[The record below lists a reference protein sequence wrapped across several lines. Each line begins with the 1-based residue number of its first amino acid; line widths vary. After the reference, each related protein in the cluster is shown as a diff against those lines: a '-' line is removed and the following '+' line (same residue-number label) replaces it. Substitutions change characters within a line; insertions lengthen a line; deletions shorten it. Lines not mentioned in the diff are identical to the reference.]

1 MRVKAGDER
10 AFEQIIRRYKDA
22 MVNYLTRLTGCRDRA
37 HDLAQETFLR
47 LHLTRDRY
55 QESGRLGGYLYRIA
69 TNLVRSEE
77 RKAKRQRLL
86 SFGLWG
92 GESPAGGA
100 ASTPHS
106 DLLQLEEMALVQGA
120 IRQLPLR
127 FRVPLVLHEIE
138 GLSYPEVAM
147 ALKQKENTVKSR
159 IFRGRR
165 LLQAKLDGYYNGA
178 GEVHEGHAREA

>member
-1 MRVKAGDER
+1 
-10 AFEQIIRRYKDA
+10 
-22 MVNYLTRLTGCRDRA
+22 
-37 HDLAQETFLR
+37 
-47 LHLTRDRY
+47 
-55 QESGRLGGYLYRIA
+55 
-69 TNLVRSEE
+69 
-77 RKAKRQRLL
+77 
-86 SFGLWG
+86 
-92 GESPAGGA
+92 
-100 ASTPHS
+100 
-106 DLLQLEEMALVQGA
+106 MALVQGA